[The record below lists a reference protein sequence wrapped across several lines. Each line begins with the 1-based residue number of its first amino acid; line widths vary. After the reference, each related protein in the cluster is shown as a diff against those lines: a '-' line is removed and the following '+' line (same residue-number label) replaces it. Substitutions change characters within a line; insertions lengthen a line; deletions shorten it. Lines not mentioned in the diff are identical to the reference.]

1 MDFSCCDRIRRTSS
15 RVSSRR
21 VVRYKNQEDLRARSN
36 AEFIS
41 QTPEEKSDTHSNC
54 FAKIKESFADSIPDA
69 EEQIKAEKSVSY
81 SNTGG
86 IAVGNRDSVRESGGI
101 TRSWSRKKR
110 LA

>member
-1 MDFSCCDRIRRTSS
+1 LVFSRCDRIRRTSS

-21 VVRYKNQEDLRARSN
+21 VVRFKNQEDLRARSN

-54 FAKIKESFADSIPDA
+54 FAKIKEGFANSIPDA
-69 EEQIKAEKSVSY
+69 EDQIEAQENVSD

-86 IAVGNRDSVRESGGI
+86 ITVGNRDSVRESGGI
-101 TRSWSRKKR
+101 TRSWSREKR